1 MNAPLCARVNPPKPV
16 KIVFIENVRCMPSM
30 SHWMWFNMMVHN
42 KRHPKWLGLSEWV
55 QVAYVVHSVHV
66 FCFHPGATVPC
77 FDPRQNPL
85 NRDTTDAAEASVFRK
100 AGDLREGLRLGPSL
114 AMIPRDIF
122 WGLKPPVILYG
133 LGVPLIRVLWRSM

>member
-1 MNAPLCARVNPPKPV
+1 
-16 KIVFIENVRCMPSM
+16 
-30 SHWMWFNMMVHN
+30 MMVHN
-42 KRHPKWLGLSEWV
+42 KRHPKCLGLSERERV

-77 FDPRQNPL
+77 FDPRQKSLPL

-122 WGLKPPVILYG
+122 
-133 LGVPLIRVLWRSM
+133 